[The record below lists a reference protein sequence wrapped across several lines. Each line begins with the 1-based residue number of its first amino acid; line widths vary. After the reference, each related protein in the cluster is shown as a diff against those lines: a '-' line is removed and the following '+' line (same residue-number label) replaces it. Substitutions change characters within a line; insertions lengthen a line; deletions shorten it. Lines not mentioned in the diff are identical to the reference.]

1 MKNYFKS
8 LFAEC
13 PRYRM
18 VIWWVFRAM
27 MIYAFIKGFFPGE
40 GESFDITN
48 PLQVG
53 ANFLCM
59 FVWEVFMML
68 PKTNSLRH
76 VPSVVQTFLIIG
88 IFAASFGGKF
98 MNFYYDLRYWDTV
111 LHLIGGGACVFFG
124 YEIAS
129 AMQKRDHAT
138 APLSLVL
145 LAAVGFSFLA
155 STGWELFE
163 FTFDQ
168 IACKSAAAINDIYK
182 AGDAQH
188 WSYTIAEN
196 TAKVE
201 TLFNPYFRERWAIM
215 DTMGDIILNTVG
227 AIIAIIAIRIYP
239 YRHKGRFKMD
249 LSAPKAEKK
258 ETARV

>member
-18 VIWWVFRAM
+18 VIWWVFRAL

-98 MNFYYDLRYWDTV
+98 MNFYLRSPVLGHRPAPYRRRSLRILRLRDRLRYAEARSC
-111 LHLIGGGACVFFG
+111 HR
-124 YEIAS
+124 S
-129 AMQKRDHAT
+129 A
-138 APLSLVL
+138 
-145 LAAVGFSFLA
+145 LAR
-155 STGWELFE
+155 
-163 FTFDQ
+163 
-168 IACKSAAAINDIYK
+168 AAR
-182 AGDAQH
+182 G
-188 WSYTIAEN
+188 
-196 TAKVE
+196 
-201 TLFNPYFRERWAIM
+201 
-215 DTMGDIILNTVG
+215 
-227 AIIAIIAIRIYP
+227 
-239 YRHKGRFKMD
+239 GRFLLPRLDRMG
-249 LSAPKAEKK
+249 A
-258 ETARV
+258 V

>member
-18 VIWWVFRAM
+18 VIWWVFRAL

-138 APLSLVL
+138 AR
-145 LAAVGFSFLA
+145 G
-155 STGWELFE
+155 
-163 FTFDQ
+163 
-168 IACKSAAAINDIYK
+168 
-182 AGDAQH
+182 
-188 WSYTIAEN
+188 
-196 TAKVE
+196 
-201 TLFNPYFRERWAIM
+201 
-215 DTMGDIILNTVG
+215 
-227 AIIAIIAIRIYP
+227 
-239 YRHKGRFKMD
+239 GRFLLPRLDRMG
-249 LSAPKAEKK
+249 A
-258 ETARV
+258 V